1 MKKNLLFLCT
11 GNSCRSQMAEG
22 IANKLLP
29 EDVTIKSAGTEAQGV
44 NPNAIKVMSDLSIPI
59 SHHKSERIDF
69 KDLDNFDIIITLC
82 GDAKDKCPIFDS
94 KTQHIHWGIEDP
106 AVFVG
111 NENETYLKYKEVRDI
126 LFDKISDFKKKLRN
140 I

>member
-11 GNSCRSQMAEG
+11 GDSCRSQMAEG

-29 EDVTIKSAGTEAQGV
+29 EDITIKSAGTEAQGV

-82 GDAKDKCPIFDS
+82 GDSIPYS
-94 KTQHIHWGIEDP
+94 SHES
-106 AVFVG
+106 
-111 NENETYLKYKEVRDI
+111 YKVPNK
-126 LFDKISDFKKKLRN
+126 FISSELPKNQRSAYAP
-140 I
+140 